1 MVSLISFMIEDTKD
15 CMQKLLKETIFN
27 DFLCVQFE
35 LIHLYKVSVDGQLR
49 FDSLSEDERAA
60 YESRKYI
67 LWSDFQSTAL
77 EMIKGHKTPTSMK
90 IVFSL
95 NQKAKHNL
103 LSRLPNF
110 DENAVTNFT
119 FILTYENKR
128 IKVVTG
134 TNYATFIL
142 DKEAERFF
150 DDSMLKFFKKHGMN
164 TLLALD

>member
-1 MVSLISFMIEDTKD
+1 MISFMIEDTKD

-35 LIHLYKVSVDGQLR
+35 LVHLYKVSVDGQLR
-49 FDSLSEDERAA
+49 FDALNDEEKTA

-67 LWSDFQSTAL
+67 LWSEFQSTCF

-95 NQKAKHNL
+95 NTKAKQNL
-103 LSRLPNF
+103 LSRLQNF
-110 DENAVTNFT
+110 DENSITNFT
-119 FILTYENKR
+119 FTLIYENKR
-128 IKVVTG
+128 IKIVTG

-142 DKEAERFF
+142 DKEAERYF
-150 DDSMLKFFKKHGMN
+150 DDSMLKFFKKHNIN